1 MEKYEYR
8 TVYTDA
14 KGILGGKVEQMD
26 FERQLNEL
34 GEFGWE
40 LVNVIPSAQSN
51 GHTRWL
57 ISVFKRKRSD

>member
-40 LVNVIPSAQSN
+40 LVNVIPSA
-51 GHTRWL
+51 
-57 ISVFKRKRSD
+57 